1 VTIYFINMLFEK
13 AFTSDTGSVSY
24 DVDEEDGLERLL
36 SESNS
41 NDNTPK
47 GMDHGL
53 LHWNWNIFDLT
64 CRHSVT

>member
-1 VTIYFINMLFEK
+1 MTIYFINMLFEK
-13 AFTSDTGSVSY
+13 AFTSDARSVSE
-24 DVDEEDGLERLL
+24 DVDEDGLERLL

-53 LHWNWNIFDLT
+53 LHWSWNIFD
-64 CRHSVT
+64 

>member
-1 VTIYFINMLFEK
+1 MLFEK
-13 AFTSDTGSVSY
+13 AFTSDAGSVSD
-24 DVDEEDGLERLL
+24 DVDEDGLERLL

-53 LHWNWNIFDLT
+53 LHWNWNIFD
-64 CRHSVT
+64 